1 MKRTLI
7 LASMILSAFTGELR
21 ATAACRWVP
30 AGAAS
35 VQPRRAYR
43 KESHHA

>member
-30 AGAAS
+30 ARPAT
-35 VQPRRAYR
+35 VQQRRANG

>member
-30 AGAAS
+30 AKPAA
-35 VQPRRAYR
+35 VQQRRSSR
-43 KESHHA
+43 QESHHA